1 VDLDRLI
8 FVRQRLARDKIS
20 LFLNIPR
27 QKNPSLDDVIGNV
40 SPEKRI
46 AIKRRHDIQHNNSQH
61 NDTQHKGLICDTS
74 IDDIQHNKT
83 PYSVVTMIVTIY
95 LLLC

>member
-1 VDLDRLI
+1 MDLDRLI

-20 LFLNIPR
+20 LFP
-27 QKNPSLDDVIGNV
+27 QYSKTKNPSLDDVIGNV

-46 AIKRRHDIQHNNSQH
+46 AIKRRLDIQH

-83 PYSVVTMIVTIY
+83 PYSVVMTIVAIY